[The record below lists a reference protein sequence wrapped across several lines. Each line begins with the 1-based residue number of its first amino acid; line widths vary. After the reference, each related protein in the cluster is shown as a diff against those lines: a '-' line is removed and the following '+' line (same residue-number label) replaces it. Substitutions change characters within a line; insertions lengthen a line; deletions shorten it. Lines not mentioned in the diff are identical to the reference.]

1 LPELA
6 ETWHPDAGHSETGH
20 PETGHPEFVARFDAA
35 LRGGAL
41 PPGLIAGDMAEVDR
55 RFAVYRNNVAVS
67 LTEALASRFP
77 VIRRLVGEAF
87 FAPLA
92 RLYAETD
99 RPRSPV
105 LAEWGEGFAGFLAGF
120 PPLAGYPYLADVARI
135 EFARGRAFHAAD
147 APPIDPAS
155 LAAADPGEVRLM
167 LHPSVRLL
175 RLAYPALSIWARNQP
190 GGQAAP
196 LGTGP
201 EIALILRDAA
211 FQVPV
216 RALCAGDAALLEA
229 ILAGQSLAQAAAA
242 AQRAEH
248 GHDPQPLL
256 VVLMRAGVIIAAT
269 E

>member
-6 ETWHPDAGHSETGH
+6 ETWHPDAGH

-67 LTEALASRFP
+67 LTEALVSRFP

-99 RPRSPV
+99 RPHSPV

-155 LAAADPGEVRLM
+155 LAALDPGQVRLT